1 MHAVGAKNVDGDD
14 DGEVEDHGMGECADG
29 TVADADDGDEE
40 ADAMGECGNVTVA
53 DVVCET
59 DGMECDLV
67 FLVDFLVLLLQVV
80 AVLGVVFL
88 CERLSHFH
96 KNSVPTCKKNIAH
109 LLIHWHA
116 YQNNNNYNFIIKIK
130 AIVHLDAYLQLM
142 KFSFPIRCCFWE
154 ADLSKASVQLFGF
167 Q

>member
-1 MHAVGAKNVDGDD
+1 MGCDCDVKGGVDDWTLPADDEGAEWNDVGEADGIGESTVHAVGAKNVDGDD

-80 AVLGVVFL
+80 AGQ
-88 CERLSHFH
+88 CSDIWI
-96 KNSVPTCKKNIAH
+96 SVT
-109 LLIHWHA
+109 L
-116 YQNNNNYNFIIKIK
+116 
-130 AIVHLDAYLQLM
+130 
-142 KFSFPIRCCFWE
+142 
-154 ADLSKASVQLFGF
+154 
-167 Q
+167 